1 MNREKIRSEFQSY
14 VSHYDPSDPKIRL
27 KIDHTYRVADLC
39 ERIAGSLSLSEEMTE
54 ISWICGMLH
63 DIGRFEQ
70 VQWFHTFL
78 DAESV
83 DHAKLGAEIL
93 FGEEQLIRRFLEE
106 TKWDARI
113 RDAIY
118 WHSAYQLPENLKE
131 DPFCRILRDADKL
144 DILRVN
150 LETPLEDIYNVTTK
164 ELRTSEVTPEVMEA
178 VKGHHTVLRSK
189 KKSPVD
195 HVAGHIC
202 LTFELAY
209 PESRKILKE
218 QGYLDRM
225 LHFES
230 ENPVTRQQF
239 ETIRE
244 EMQRYLETGDE
255 RRKGTDG
262 N

>member
-54 ISWICGMLH
+54 IAWICGMLH

-70 VQWFHTFL
+70 VRRFHTFL

-93 FGEEQLIRRFLEE
+93 FGEEQLIRCFLEE
-106 TKWDARI
+106 TKWDGQI

-150 LETPLEDIYNVTTK
+150 LETPLEDIYNVTT
-164 ELRTSEVTPEVMEA
+164 EDLRQSMVTPEVMDA
-178 VKGHHTVLRSK
+178 VKEHHTVLRSVK
-189 KKSPVD
+189 KTPVD
-195 HVAGHIC
+195 HVVGHIC
-202 LTFELAY
+202 LTFELVY
-209 PESRKILKE
+209 PESRKIVRK

-225 LHFES
+225 MHFES
-230 ENPVTRQQF
+230 KNPKTLEQF
-239 ETIRE
+239 GQIRE
-244 EMQRYLETGDE
+244 EMQRYL
-255 RRKGTDG
+255 K
-262 N
+262 